1 MLLAASSSGSLFVV
15 AYCRTVIGR
24 VSARSCQKM
33 RECVWALAVE
43 GENHPA
49 NLSGERKTR
58 VCCTKSPARAISAM
72 CQHTLARYLATTDEK
87 GSDLES
93 APAWTAVGAC
103 ARKPWVAPG
112 VRGSVCTCRGRVVRP
127 VGRGRRRPSPTDA
140 VALFS
145 SPRPGRWLWSVR
157 VCRRCFPFGLPFL
170 AGVGC
175 CRFNTPSLNLLAPPD
190 SRTFSLAVSV

>member
-1 MLLAASSSGSLFVV
+1 MLLAASSSGSLFAF

-33 RECVWALAVE
+33 RECVWTLAAE

-72 CQHTLARYLATTDEK
+72 CQHTLARFLATTDEK

-103 ARKPWVAPG
+103 ARKPRVAPG

-127 VGRGRRRPSPTDA
+127 VGHGRRRLLPPRTRLPSFPALVRDAGCGPFEFAVVAFRSGCPSLPVPVA
-140 VALFS
+140 VAS
-145 SPRPGRWLWSVR
+145 
-157 VCRRCFPFGLPFL
+157 
-170 AGVGC
+170 
-175 CRFNTPSLNLLAPPD
+175 TPH
-190 SRTFSLAVSV
+190 R

>member
-1 MLLAASSSGSLFVV
+1 MRRVRQDRCLRSRIVEPLSGGCLPEAAKKCASACGLWRRRVKTTPLT
-15 AYCRTVIGR
+15 CR
-24 VSARSCQKM
+24 VS
-33 RECVWALAVE
+33 V
-43 GENHPA
+43 
-49 NLSGERKTR
+49 KTR

-72 CQHTLARYLATTDEK
+72 CQHTLARFLATTDEK

-103 ARKPWVAPG
+103 ARKPRVAPG

-127 VGRGRRRPSPTDA
+127 VGHGRRRLLPPTDA

-170 AGVGC
+170 AGAGC
-175 CRFNTPSLNLLAPPD
+175 CRFNTPSLILPATPD

>member
-1 MLLAASSSGSLFVV
+1 MLLAASSSGSLFAV

-72 CQHTLARYLATTDEK
+72 CQHTLARFLATTDEK

-103 ARKPWVAPG
+103 ARKPRVALG
-112 VRGSVCTCRGRVVRP
+112 VRGSVCACRGRVVRP
-127 VGRGRRRPSPTDA
+127 VGRGRRRLLPPHGRGCPLFQPSSGTLVVVRSRLPSLPPVR
-140 VALFS
+140 VALPCRCRLLPLQQPNVKS
-145 SPRPGRWLWSVR
+145 SRPAR
-157 VCRRCFPFGLPFL
+157 FPDVFL
-170 AGVGC
+170 GG
-175 CRFNTPSLNLLAPPD
+175 
-190 SRTFSLAVSV
+190 

>member
-1 MLLAASSSGSLFVV
+1 MLLAASSSGSLFAV

-33 RECVWALAVE
+33 RECVWTLAVE

-87 GSDLES
+87 GSDLEF

-103 ARKPWVAPG
+103 ARKPRVAPG
-112 VRGSVCTCRGRVVRP
+112 VRGSVCACRGRVVRP
-127 VGRGRRRPSPTDA
+127 VGRGRRRLPPRTRLPSFPALVRDA
-140 VALFS
+140 GCGPFAFAVVAFRS
-145 SPRPGRWLWSVR
+145 
-157 VCRRCFPFGLPFL
+157 
-170 AGVGC
+170 GC
-175 CRFNTPSLNLLAPPD
+175 PSLPVPVAAASTPH
-190 SRTFSLAVSV
+190 R